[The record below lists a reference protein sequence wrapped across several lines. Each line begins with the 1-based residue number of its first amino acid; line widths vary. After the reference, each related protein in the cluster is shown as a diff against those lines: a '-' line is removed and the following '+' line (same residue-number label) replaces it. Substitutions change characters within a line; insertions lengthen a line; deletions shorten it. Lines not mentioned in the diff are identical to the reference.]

1 MFLLRTEGPH
11 TGAPSPNCSGFG
23 VRRRRERS
31 WLWEPRPMTLVG
43 SGGPSARSPSGTGQS
58 VILTEEQKLSREKP
72 LGKASSFW
80 GRLEIIN
87 LVLLQDIY
95 GTERVLKGS
104 LQRCFTH
111 PAVL

>member
-1 MFLLRTEGPH
+1 
-11 TGAPSPNCSGFG
+11 
-23 VRRRRERS
+23 
-31 WLWEPRPMTLVG
+31 MTLAD
-43 SGGPSARSPSGTGQS
+43 SGVPSARSPSGTGQS

-72 LGKASSFW
+72 LGKVSSFW
-80 GRLEIIN
+80 GGSEIIN
-87 LVLLQDIY
+87 LVLLRHIY